1 MMYTIVTHATALNFA
16 VLNGLFNGLPG
27 LEALLFPWLRR
38 VNQVQINVLV
48 APFGKRSID
57 RRLCLLVPMIRVSQL
72 GGEENLLSPAA
83 ASVCKMRE
91 YIGTFIA
98 SVFKPL
104 CHGAANVGFIPIPG
118 RTVDMA
124 VPSLQRSKHCVIT
137 IVRSGLVYAQGDH
150 RDRMTG
156 IELWS
161 KRTRLK

>member
-1 MMYTIVTHATALNFA
+1 MHTIVTHTTALDFA
-16 VLNGLFNGLPG
+16 FLNGLFNGLPRF
-27 LEALLFPWLRR
+27 EALLLAWLGR

-48 APFGKRSID
+48 APFGERSID
-57 RRLCLLVPMIRVSQL
+57 RGLRLLVPMIRISQL
-72 GGEENLLSPAA
+72 GSEENLLSPAV

-104 CHGAANVGFIPIPG
+104 CHGAANIGFIPIPG

-137 IVRSGLVYAQGDH
+137 IVRSGLVDA
-150 RDRMTG
+150 
-156 IELWS
+156 
-161 KRTRLK
+161 